1 MKSIIFFLPFVIFA
15 IVTARPQDVHEDKF
29 DTLQEGVDETI
40 KDISTAL
47 NTKTGAITFIGGS
60 AFNFTADAAGAASN
74 GVGLAGSYLG
84 NITLESMET
93 KLNRFEIFASSLI

>member
-1 MKSIIFFLPFVIFA
+1 MKSIIYFLPFVIFA
-15 IVTARPQDVHEDKF
+15 VVTDARPQDVHEDKF

-47 NTKTGAITFIGGS
+47 STKTGAITIIGGS

-74 GVGLAGSYLG
+74 GVGQAANYLS
-84 NITLESMET
+84 NITLQSMENR
-93 KLNRFEIFASSLI
+93 LNRFEVFAS